1 MWFDLFF
8 LLLIVRENATKEK
21 EMVMRCLYMFIYVA
35 AAVAYLL
42 SSVQLIVTPWIVAC
56 QVTLSM
62 GILQA
67 RIREWAAMSSSRG
80 SSQPRDQI

>member
-8 LLLIVRENATKEK
+8 LLLIVCENATKEK

>member
-1 MWFDLFF
+1 
-8 LLLIVRENATKEK
+8 
-21 EMVMRCLYMFIYVA
+21 MVMRCLYMFIYVA

>member
-1 MWFDLFF
+1 
-8 LLLIVRENATKEK
+8 
-21 EMVMRCLYMFIYVA
+21 MVMRCLYMFIYVA

-62 GILQA
+62 RILQA

-80 SSQPRDQI
+80 SSQRRDQI